1 MSRQVHH
8 WPPVVA
14 YKLGRCGA
22 LLPSDVP
29 DVQTGWRVSVRH
41 DCGGRALTF
50 LKKIF
55 AKRQPRET
63 LNLIIPAEL
72 LKVQVVMPILEQT
85 KVIP

>member
-1 MSRQVHH
+1 
-8 WPPVVA
+8 
-14 YKLGRCGA
+14 
-22 LLPSDVP
+22 
-29 DVQTGWRVSVRH
+29 
-41 DCGGRALTF
+41 